1 MRNFYCAT
9 TSHPKLIVLL
19 FVLLALFCALCKP
32 LIAVNYDTAIIHPYI
47 R

>member
-1 MRNFYCAT
+1 MRKLYRAT
-9 TSHPKLIVLL
+9 TSHPKMTVLL

-32 LIAVNYDTAIIHPYI
+32 LIAVNYGTAIIHPYI

>member
-1 MRNFYCAT
+1 MRNFYRAT

-19 FVLLALFCALCKP
+19 FVLLALFCALYKP